1 LSACER
7 IDVGDETRDAV
18 ATRGGLAEPAAD
30 LLGQDRTYLLW
41 LAPEWEK
48 TAAREPLPPS
58 RRAPSGGTAARRTGR
73 TAAQRAE

>member
-1 LSACER
+1 MS
-7 IDVGDETRDAV
+7 ETKPVTPSQHAADLRN
-18 ATRGGLAEPAAD
+18 RAAD

-41 LAPEWEK
+41 LASEWEK